1 MTGLGISSLPL
12 PADAYRVDLP
22 YSANYFSRFETEEAS
37 HIEDVSR
44 AAKAKQAAQKASK
57 PDNRIAAEALAYKLD
72 YQARGD
78 DPPESAASRSYM
90 RDHRMAIIG
99 SLSQT
104 FDPAYSPNACTA
116 TILRADWEMSPSQ
129 FRALHPSEIMNP
141 LRMDLYRSGAR
152 DAVGAMFAGLH
163 AEHEPRAGQI
173 RVHAHVVAD
182 GGMVDVVRRL
192 RVLPL
197 YAPIIREHEGVTK
210 RVPTVRVTRIRE
222 GSLSDPLSYTVQ
234 SFIPSRWE
242 GVIDGKWCRSKMRT
256 RVVEPVHT
264 QILLWLDQWRLEDL
278 TMQIGLKVSKQGLV
292 RTRPFS

>member
-12 PADAYRVDLP
+12 PADAFRVDLP
-22 YSANYFSRFETEEAS
+22 YSANFFSRFETEEAARN
-37 HIEDVSR
+37 EDVSR
-44 AAKAKQAAQKASK
+44 AVKAKRAAQIATN
-57 PDNRIAAEALAYKLD
+57 PNNRVAAEALAYKLD
-72 YQARGD
+72 YYARGD
-78 DPPESAASRSYM
+78 DPPESAASSSYM
-90 RDHRMAIIG
+90 RGHRIAITG

-104 FDPAYSPNACTA
+104 FYPDYPSNACTA
-116 TILRADWEMSPSQ
+116 TILRADWEIAPPKL
-129 FRALHPSEIMNP
+129 RALDPSEILNP

-152 DAVGAMFAGLH
+152 DADGAIFASVH
-163 AEHEPRAGQI
+163 AEHEPRSHKV
-173 RVHAHVVAD
+173 RVHAHMAVD

-192 RVLPL
+192 RDLPL
-197 YAPIIREHEGVTK
+197 YAPIIREHEGVIK
-210 RVPTVRVTRIRE
+210 KVPTVRVTKIRE
-222 GSLSDPLSYTVQ
+222 GNLFDPLSYTVQ